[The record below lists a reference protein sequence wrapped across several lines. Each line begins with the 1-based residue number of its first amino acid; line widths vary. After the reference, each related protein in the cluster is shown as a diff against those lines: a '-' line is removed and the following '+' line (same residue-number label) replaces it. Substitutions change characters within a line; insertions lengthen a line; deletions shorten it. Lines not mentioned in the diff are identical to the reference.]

1 MKRIMVSGCLGQ
13 IGTELVTRLRRDY
26 GAANV
31 LATDVR
37 EDAAHALPEGP
48 FEILDVR
55 EAERY
60 AECVSKF
67 KPDTIYHLAGIL
79 SANAEKKPQLAWQ
92 INIQGLCNALE
103 MGREKGCAVFF
114 PSSIAAFGPETPH
127 DKTPQDTIQRPNTIY
142 GITKVAGELLAEYY
156 HKKWGVDTRGVRFP
170 GLISYKTLP
179 GGGTTDYAVDIY
191 YQAVQAARYTSYIAA
206 GTYMDMMYIPDAID
220 GMVQV
225 MEADPARLVHRC
237 CFNITAMSF
246 EPEQVAA
253 AIRVRIPSFV
263 MDYDVDPVRQ
273 GIADSWP
280 NSIDDSAARSEW
292 DWNPKYD
299 LNAMTD
305 DMLKMPSVTTRTRFA
320 VPAFASSRQ
329 RFRSPRSLCLYT
341 ARKGGLP
348 SLMAL
353 MMLLWFSSSLTTKVS
368 LLMREVMTPPTVT

>member
-60 AECVSKF
+60 VECVSKF

-273 GIADSWP
+273 AIADSWP
-280 NSIDDSAARSEW
+280 NSIDDSAARTEW

-305 DMLKMPSVTTRTRFA
+305 DMLKNLRLKLGDEAKF
-320 VPAFASSRQ
+320 
-329 RFRSPRSLCLYT
+329 
-341 ARKGGLP
+341 
-348 SLMAL
+348 
-353 MMLLWFSSSLTTKVS
+353 
-368 LLMREVMTPPTVT
+368 

>member
-1 MKRIMVSGCLGQ
+1 MR

-156 HKKWGVDTRGVRFP
+156 HKKWGVDTKIGRAHV
-170 GLISYKTLP
+170 
-179 GGGTTDYAVDIY
+179 
-191 YQAVQAARYTSYIAA
+191 
-206 GTYMDMMYIPDAID
+206 
-220 GMVQV
+220 
-225 MEADPARLVHRC
+225 
-237 CFNITAMSF
+237 
-246 EPEQVAA
+246 
-253 AIRVRIPSFV
+253 
-263 MDYDVDPVRQ
+263 
-273 GIADSWP
+273 
-280 NSIDDSAARSEW
+280 
-292 DWNPKYD
+292 
-299 LNAMTD
+299 
-305 DMLKMPSVTTRTRFA
+305 
-320 VPAFASSRQ
+320 
-329 RFRSPRSLCLYT
+329 
-341 ARKGGLP
+341 
-348 SLMAL
+348 
-353 MMLLWFSSSLTTKVS
+353 
-368 LLMREVMTPPTVT
+368 